1 MVERERGRA
10 ERERVGE
17 KYESEYAQELNER
30 SRRQLD
36 QDFRV
41 IEGLKVGL
49 KSAEGYMDE
58 CAEWTRTDCATET
71 GTEVGT
77 EEQRQE

>member
-1 MVERERGRA
+1 MCTVLPGFVHVLMMPQEWWNGNGNGRE
-10 ERERVGE
+10 VG
-17 KYESEYAQELNER
+17 ANLTR
-30 SRRQLD
+30 I
-36 QDFRV
+36 FRV

-77 EEQRQE
+77 EGQRQE